1 MFGAAI
7 LFVLA
12 ATGTWNPFPRLWNWV
27 NTSEPIAGGAAQ
39 WQQRTGGTPQA
50 VGIAGTAVIVGYRTS
65 LEAYGLGAGVPLWRS
80 DADWAAVAG
89 EGGDAVVVTG
99 RLLTKGYQVLEPR
112 TGAVL
117 RSETRATAV
126 WTYANAILDLG
137 CAGAG
142 SCTLSAWD
150 PRGGRP
156 LWSVS
161 TGGIGFVLHA
171 SNPDL
176 PDTHPLTSSRVVD
189 GAGGPRFL
197 PGLIGLPVDGKV
209 RVIDTAAG
217 TAVQTV
223 SPGSDQ
229 RVAVTGGRVLTVTG
243 TARDGTCYYTVTGTT
258 PAGGRVWS
266 RDGLNLR
273 TAGNGSGCRQDRD
286 PAGGYDVVL
295 GVDPSGRPELIAAGD
310 GRVLWQG
317 GPNED
322 VLAVDD
328 GFALVRNADRSAVR
342 CVAFAGGTAWRR
354 SLGASG
360 TAALTPYA
368 AIVASSRPGRI
379 VAVSPAS
386 GTVRADI
393 RTDGKVFAVGP
404 TGMIVAS
411 GRDMAY
417 VPFR

>member
-12 ATGTWNPFPRLWNWV
+12 ATGTWNPFPRLWTWV

-39 WQQRTGGTPQA
+39 WQQRTGGTPQS
-50 VGIAGTAVIVGYRTS
+50 VGIAGTAVIVAYRTS
-65 LEAYGLGAGVPLWRS
+65 IEAYGLSAGVPLWRS

-89 EGGDAVVVTG
+89 EGEYAVVVTG

-117 RSETRATAV
+117 RSDTRAAAV
-126 WTYANAILDLG
+126 WTYADAILDLG

-142 SCTLSAWD
+142 RCTLSAWD

-156 LWSVS
+156 LWSIS
-161 TGGIGFVLHA
+161 TGGIGFLLDA

-176 PDTHPLTSSRVVD
+176 RDTHPLTSSRVVD
-189 GAGGPRFL
+189 GAAGPRFL

-209 RVIDTAAG
+209 RVVDTAAG
-217 TAVQTV
+217 TVVQTV
-223 SPGSDQ
+223 SPRSDQ

-243 TARDGTCYYTVTGTT
+243 TARDGTCYYSVTATT
-258 PAGGRVWS
+258 PSGGQVWS

-295 GVDPSGRPELIAAGD
+295 AVDPAGQPELIAAGD
-310 GRVLWQG
+310 GRVLWNGVQ
-317 GPNED
+317 NED

-328 GFALVRNADRSAVR
+328 GFALVRTADRSAVR
-342 CVAFAGGTAWRR
+342 CVAFGGGAAWRR
-354 SLGASG
+354 SIGASG

-379 VAVSPAS
+379 VAVTPAS

-393 RTDGKVFAVGP
+393 RTDGKVYAVGP
-404 TGMIVAS
+404 TGMIVAA